1 MKTLVD
7 LRNDLQQAKEDRKSP
22 TIEEWL
28 REAQELERK
37 VLLTKEG
44 VAENN
49 KKKQLCT
56 KRWKD
61 SRRVLSMLLREK
73 TDCALGL
80 KKTLVVKQKTAL
92 PAIRAYLTRS
102 SLRLFNLDYLP
113 RLLAR
118 YPNLTTFETNKVI
131 RISDDYLELV
141 SQSCPN
147 LEAIK
152 LDAVPPSPSAFNR
165 DRGDQLWEMLLSGR
179 KDQLREP
186 QQVGD
191 KETIE
196 VLSLDGCSRITD
208 DGVLLLCKMRVLE
221 ELRLTKCGKLIDVGG
236 QAISTI
242 PTLKK
247 LNLTSRFFF
256 SSRSLLTEKTFVA
269 LAKNCINL
277 EVLCLDSVTAVNT
290 GAIVA
295 FMGHE
300 CLRSLKLNGSLH
312 DDFRVSSLDCLA
324 LLCPSLESI
333 VVHECWRERLLRELH
348 ETTVIR
354 FLQFVTCRGET
365 LPCCAFASVLVPRTH
380 EFQKYIDEL
389 DKEMKT
395 LVDLRNDCSKR
406 RKMEKHLR

>member
-1 MKTLVD
+1 MEKLKHEE
-7 LRNDLQQAKEDRKSP
+7 LALIMRRAAARKSASHVCKG
-22 TIEEWL
+22 WW
-28 REAQELERK
+28 
-37 VLLTKEG
+37 
-44 VAENN
+44 VAE
-49 KKKQLCT
+49 
-56 KRWKD
+56 R
-61 SRRVLSMLLREK
+61 
-73 TDCALGL
+73 
-80 KKTLVVKQKTAL
+80 
-92 PAIRAYLTRS
+92 LTRS
-102 SLRLFNLDYLP
+102 SLRLFNPDYLP

-152 LDAVPPSPSAFNR
+152 LDAVPPSPSAFKR
-165 DRGDQLWEMLLSGR
+165 DRGNQLWEMLLSGR
-179 KDQLREP
+179 EDQLREP

-191 KETIE
+191 KGLCALVNGCPKLSKVVIKNNEVGMVGIMAMITSAALTHLVCPIRVLSLGSYSITDDGLSFLVNGSCSETIE

-208 DGVLLLCKMRVLE
+208 DAVLLLCKMRVLE
-221 ELRLTKCGKLIDVGG
+221 ELSLTKCGKLTDVGG

-324 LLCPSLESI
+324 LLCPSFESI

-348 ETTVIR
+348 ETTVSR
-354 FLQFVTCRGET
+354 FLQFVTCR
-365 LPCCAFASVLVPRTH
+365 CKSN
-380 EFQKYIDEL
+380 Y
-389 DKEMKT
+389 
-395 LVDLRNDCSKR
+395 
-406 RKMEKHLR
+406 